1 MLYQDAVQQIDAN
14 NKSPCNAKHGLPC
27 DAKLVNVMW
36 IVLFCYCCFSL
47 VYFIYR
53 IKCYWLKHKKTYY
66 NVLFI
71 SYRKHNF
78 MKENLILSSS
88 TVDIHSAFSAT
99 TVLLTAS
106 SPDVA
111 LQTPQ
116 ISTPVAQNWTAA
128 IFSSCVI
135 LKNSSFSL

>member
-53 IKCYWLKHKKTYY
+53 IKCYWLKHKNLLQCIIYFIQKTQFYERKSY
-66 NVLFI
+66 FI
-71 SYRKHNF
+71 KFNSG
-78 MKENLILSSS
+78 
-88 TVDIHSAFSAT
+88 HSAFSAI